1 MPTKKK
7 AITLLH
13 ALWSTA
19 SCFQE
24 AKQKLAANLPKDVE
38 IISLTEPE
46 TSSKSIAQQA
56 VRLKEALLARSM
68 DRANYELILLGHSQG
83 GLRGYQFYQE
93 FGEQFDIKGL
103 ITMGTPWE
111 GAPTAKITKETTNAY
126 LNSLVVHYCLKGGEY
141 FWPRAR
147 PLTPEVIDMAFDK
160 YLPTHEPGVQDL
172 VPNSAFLRNV
182 ATSLEDNQL
191 PILAIAGSNSNVK
204 EVLLDDATYMRYIR
218 RVPAGILNAAYAYII
233 AKQMWGKHD
242 MAVPLASQ
250 LAQNTRKGTSFES
263 HTVLDSI
270 HGLPPDAVYD
280 FLLVIGVSLSKIT
293 LPKDKV
299 LYNHPDVLEKALGF
313 IRRHFELS

>member
-24 AKQKLAANLPKDVE
+24 ARQKLAANLPKDVE

-111 GAPTAKITKETTNAY
+111 GAPTAKIPK
-126 LNSLVVHYCLKGGEY
+126 
-141 FWPRAR
+141 R
-147 PLTPEVIDMAFDK
+147 
-160 YLPTHEPGVQDL
+160 
-172 VPNSAFLRNV
+172 
-182 ATSLEDNQL
+182 
-191 PILAIAGSNSNVK
+191 
-204 EVLLDDATYMRYIR
+204 LLMLI
-218 RVPAGILNAAYAYII
+218 
-233 AKQMWGKHD
+233 
-242 MAVPLASQ
+242 
-250 LAQNTRKGTSFES
+250 
-263 HTVLDSI
+263 
-270 HGLPPDAVYD
+270 
-280 FLLVIGVSLSKIT
+280 
-293 LPKDKV
+293 
-299 LYNHPDVLEKALGF
+299 
-313 IRRHFELS
+313 